1 MTLQPGRQ
9 WSDRQIRGWN
19 INLPLLDAFSA
30 IRGANTYVPFLTAL
44 LLAVQFDS
52 IGVMFFTVFGYFMGA
67 APEILTGYFADQYKR
82 KFSLAGGAAFC
93 CASMLLLACTG
104 LIGPMWVTYSLAF
117 FAAALLYIGQSL
129 VSGADLALQHDS
141 LRYLGRADETEHR
154 DARAKGL
161 YGLSEAFNTFLLGGL
176 VLLAG
181 LSINLRIVMLVQAA
195 IYLAGVIV
203 ALCMTETPRERHTL
217 RLGEI
222 MRACWRIRPI
232 TSAICLSAAISSL
245 SAALVWLTPI
255 YYLAYSGLKIGSG
268 DWGWVYNIVWGTY
281 LGSVMLFTLKWRKRT
296 FSERLRRLPY
306 FGLVHCIVG
315 AAVCYLGVS
324 LAHVVVGMVCIGAT
338 YFVRATAIPIA
349 NTLLREELRKAKLFP
364 ELATIMSVAR
374 TLLWTL
380 TMVSFG
386 AGIGVLAL
394 GGSVRLAIATTEVVI
409 IAFAAFACAWAIKQ
423 KILRKITM

>member
-1 MTLQPGRQ
+1 MLQVERQ
-9 WSDRQIRGWN
+9 WSESQIRGWN
-19 INLPLLDAFSA
+19 INIPLLNIFSA

-44 LLAVQFDS
+44 LLAAQFS
-52 IGVMFFTVFGYFMGA
+52 NIGVMFFTVFGYFIGA
-67 APEILTGYFADQYKR
+67 VPEILTGYFADQYKR

-93 CASMLLLACTG
+93 CISMLLLACVG
-104 LIGPMWVTYSLAF
+104 LFGPMWVTYGLAF

-154 DARAKGL
+154 DGRAKGF
-161 YGLSEAFNTFLLGGL
+161 YGLSEALNTFLLGGL
-176 VLLAG
+176 GWLAG
-181 LSINLRIVMLVQAA
+181 MSVNLRVIMLVQAA
-195 IYLAGVIV
+195 IFLAGVIV
-203 ALCMTETPRERHTL
+203 ALCMTETPRQRHTL

-232 TSAICLSAAISSL
+232 TSAICLLAAISSL
-245 SAALVWLTPI
+245 SAALVWLTPL

-268 DWGWVYNIVWGTY
+268 DWGWVYNIVWGLY
-281 LGSVMLFTLKWRKRT
+281 LGSVMLFTLKFGKHT

-315 AAVCYLGVS
+315 IAVCYLGVS
-324 LAHVVVGMVCIGAT
+324 LSHVVVGMVCIGAT

-349 NTLLREELRKAKLFP
+349 NTLLRQELTKAGLLP

-386 AGIGVLAL
+386 AGIAVLSL
-394 GGSVRLAIATTEVVI
+394 GGSVRQAITATEAVI
-409 IAFAAFACAWAIKQ
+409 ITFAAFACLWAIKQ
-423 KILRKITM
+423 RVIRKVTM